1 MKSCANSI
9 DLFFEYSTID
19 TRKPSEGGASMAKAK
34 KTKQIS
40 FSKKDKPGLLT
51 EVTTL
56 LADSRVNINAI
67 CAYAMNRKAYFMMIT
82 DRNAKAI
89 KALTKLRIKPRQDD
103 VISVE
108 MPNTVGALQNAAQH
122 ISSAGINI
130 LYMYGTAT
138 SGKKST
144 CVLSTTDD
152 RKAVRALN
160 KK

>member
-1 MKSCANSI
+1 
-9 DLFFEYSTID
+9 
-19 TRKPSEGGASMAKAK
+19 MAKAK

-89 KALTKLRIKPRQDD
+89 NALRKLRIKPRQDD

-108 MPNTVGALQNAAQH
+108 MPNTVGALLNAAQH
-122 ISSAGINI
+122 ISNAGINI

-152 RKAVRALN
+152 MKAVRSLN

>member
-1 MKSCANSI
+1 
-9 DLFFEYSTID
+9 
-19 TRKPSEGGASMAKAK
+19 MAKAK

-51 EVTTL
+51 EVTRL

-89 KALTKLRIKPRQDD
+89 KALRKLRIKPRQDD
-103 VISVE
+103 VISAE
-108 MPNTVGALQNAAQH
+108 MPNTVGALQNAAQS
-122 ISSAGINI
+122 ISNAGINI

-144 CVLSTTDD
+144 CIFSTTDD
-152 RKAVRALN
+152 KKAVRALN